1 MTATQQP
8 LNAASAGY
16 LACRHCSALIPASP
30 RASTGTT
37 CPRCGA
43 RVYLRLPYSR
53 QRTWALVVCAAF
65 CYVPANLLPILT
77 VTRFGSGDPDTIFSG
92 VVHLM
97 AAGQWPIAVL
107 VFVASVFVPLMKIV
121 VIISLLIT
129 IETRTRAWL
138 RERTALFHF
147 IDFLGRWSMIDIFM
161 ISILVAIVQLGS
173 IATIEPGLGAA
184 YFGAVV
190 ICTMFAAITFD
201 PRLLWDAADARD
213 PAVERV

>member
-1 MTATQQP
+1 MHATRQP
-8 LNAASAGY
+8 VNAAAAG
-16 LACRHCSALIPASP
+16 LLSCRHCSALFPAPPNAQSGKP
-30 RASTGTT
+30 

-43 RVYLRLPYSR
+43 RVYARLPHSL
-53 QRTWALVVCAAF
+53 QRTWALVLCAAF

-92 VVHLM
+92 VVHLF

-129 IETRTRAWL
+129 IETRSRAWL

-173 IATIEPGLGAA
+173 LATIDAGLGAA

-213 PAVERV
+213 PAAAGV

>member
-1 MTATQQP
+1 MATARQP
-8 LNAASAGY
+8 VNAAAAGY
-16 LACRHCSALIPASP
+16 IACRHCSALIPASP
-30 RASTGTT
+30 QRQSGTT

-43 RVYLRLPYSR
+43 RVHVRIPYSL
-53 QRTWALVVCAAF
+53 QRTWALVLCAAF

-92 VVHLM
+92 VVHLF
-97 AAGQWPIAVL
+97 AGGQWPIAVL

-129 IETRTRAWL
+129 IEMRSRAWL
-138 RERTALFHF
+138 RERTAMFHF

-173 IATIEPGLGAA
+173 IATIDAGLGAA

-201 PRLLWDAADARD
+201 PRLLWDAAAARD
-213 PAVERV
+213 PVAERV

>member
-1 MTATQQP
+1 MSAQQP
-8 LNAASAGY
+8 PVNAAAAG
-16 LACRHCSALIPASP
+16 LIACRHCSLLMRAP
-30 RASTGTT
+30 RDAGTGLR
-37 CPRCGA
+37 CPRCAA
-43 RVYLRLPYSR
+43 RVYVRLPHSL
-53 QRTWALVVCAAF
+53 QRTWALVLCAAI

-92 VVHLM
+92 VVHLF

-121 VIISLLIT
+121 VLFGLLIT
-129 IETRTRAWL
+129 IKARSRAWL

-173 IATIEPGLGAA
+173 IATIEAGLGAA

-201 PRLLWDAADARD
+201 PRLLWDAAHEPE
-213 PAVERV
+213 PAGASA

>member
-1 MTATQQP
+1 MHATRP
-8 LNAASAGY
+8 PVSAAAAGFI
-16 LACRHCSALIPASP
+16 ACLHCSALIPTSALAP
-30 RASTGTT
+30 HGTR
-37 CPRCGA
+37 CPRCAA
-43 RVYLRLPYSR
+43 RVHVRLPHSL
-53 QRTWALVVCAAF
+53 QRTWALVLCAAL
-65 CYVPANLLPILT
+65 CYVPANLLPILS

-92 VVHLM
+92 VVHLF

-107 VFVASVFVPLMKIV
+107 VFVASVFVPLLKIV
-121 VIISLLIT
+121 VIIGLLIS
-129 IETRTRAWL
+129 IETGSRAWL

-173 IATIEPGLGAA
+173 IATIEAGLGAA

-213 PAVERV
+213 PANGCA

>member
-1 MTATQQP
+1 MTASRRP
-8 LNAASAGY
+8 VNAADAG
-16 LACRHCSALIPASP
+16 LIACRHCSALIPA
-30 RASTGTT
+30 AGDALTGVR

-43 RVYLRLPYSR
+43 TAYLRLPHSR
-53 QRTWALVVCAAF
+53 QRTWALVLCAAF

-92 VVHLM
+92 VVHLF

-121 VIISLLIT
+121 VIIGLLIT
-129 IETRTRAWL
+129 IETRSRARL
-138 RERTALFHF
+138 RERTALFHA

-173 IATIEPGLGAA
+173 IATIEAGLGAA

-201 PRLLWDAADARD
+201 PRLLWDAARAG
-213 PAVERV
+213 ERTGTRA